1 MHINQPKSVDLCPSF
16 HPSPDTIV
24 RSTSSCLNAAS
35 QASLTLEENRFSTSS
50 NASNASIDTA
60 LSRSRLVELAQPLL
74 DLGELLLRLLDDLL
88 EVVEA
93 LVVVLDVLGP
103 VGALVGAE
111 VLDLLAAVLDFR
123 HAERCARAFQE
134 VAERR

>member
-1 MHINQPKSVDLCPSF
+1 MLHQM
-16 HPSPDTIV
+16 
-24 RSTSSCLNAAS
+24 
-35 QASLTLEENRFSTSS
+35 QASFRSALR
-50 NASNASIDTA
+50 TA
-60 LSRSRLVELAQPLL
+60 PLLSRTRLVELAQPLL

-103 VGALVGAE
+103 VGALVRAE
-111 VLDLLAAVLDFR
+111 VLDLLAAVLDFC

-134 VAERR
+134 VTERR

>member
-1 MHINQPKSVDLCPSF
+1 MPSTLQVKSLPNTRGGQSNKHISKCFN
-16 HPSPDTIV
+16 
-24 RSTSSCLNAAS
+24 
-35 QASLTLEENRFSTSS
+35 
-50 NASNASIDTA
+50 NASKLPIALRTA
-60 LSRSRLVELAQPLL
+60 PLLSRTWLVELAQPLL

-103 VGALVGAE
+103 VGALVRAK
-111 VLDLLAAVLDFR
+111 VLDLLAAVLDFC